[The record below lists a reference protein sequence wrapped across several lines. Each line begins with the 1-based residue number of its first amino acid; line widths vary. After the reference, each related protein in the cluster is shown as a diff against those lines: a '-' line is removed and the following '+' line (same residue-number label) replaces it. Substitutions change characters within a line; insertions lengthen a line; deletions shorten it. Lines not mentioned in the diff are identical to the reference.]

1 MDTIEKTG
9 PDRAKINE
17 ELGKVK
23 DYQAIVG
30 KITFDDYGQNINPT
44 TTRYVVQDG
53 EFIDWDKSEY
63 ATGKRKLKGR

>member
-1 MDTIEKTG
+1 
-9 PDRAKINE
+9 
-17 ELGKVK
+17 LGKVT

-30 KITFDDYGQNINPT
+30 KITFDDHGQNINPT
-44 TTRYVVQDG
+44 TTKYIVQDG